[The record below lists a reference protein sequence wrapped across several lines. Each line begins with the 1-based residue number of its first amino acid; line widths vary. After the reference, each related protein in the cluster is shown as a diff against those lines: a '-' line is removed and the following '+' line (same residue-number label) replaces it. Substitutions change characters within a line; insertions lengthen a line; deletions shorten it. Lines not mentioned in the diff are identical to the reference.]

1 MYTHIRAGEVSAHGR
16 EKRCNQRPI
25 FKADEKLKGKM
36 GGGGGE
42 GKGGGGRREKI
53 GFAGYVWITP
63 ERNGVELKLKEKTRG
78 EIIGDKN

>member
-1 MYTHIRAGEVSAHGR
+1 MYTHVRAGEVSAYGR

-25 FKADEKLKGKM
+25 FKADEKLKGKI
-36 GGGGGE
+36 GGGE
-42 GKGGGGRREKI
+42 RREEKRREKI

-63 ERNGVELKLKEKTRG
+63 ERNGVELKLKGKTRG